1 MLAFK
6 FAPSVNRLL
15 LITFFLHLL
24 GSDRVWAETAFS
36 KNGVIASRS
45 SLASAVGAEI
55 MEQGGNAIDAAVAS
69 GFALA
74 VTYPSAGN
82 LGGGGFMVIRLA
94 NGQVVTN
101 DHREKAPILATKD
114 MYLDANAEVIAG
126 LSTRSHLAAGVPGT
140 VAGLIDVLE
149 EFGTMPLADVIQPA
163 IDLASEGFLI
173 PEDLARQ
180 FESRIKDFSPY
191 KASMGVFTKDGVPHQ
206 AGELFIQSDICL
218 LYTSDAADE

>member
-1 MLAFK
+1 MP
-6 FAPSVNRLL
+6 PS
-15 LITFFLHLL
+15 
-24 GSDRVWAETAFS
+24 RV
-36 KNGVIASRS
+36 G
-45 SLASAVGAEI
+45 LP
-55 MEQGGNAIDAAVAS
+55 
-69 GFALA
+69 LA

-163 IDLASEGFLI
+163 IDLASEGFLM

-191 KASMGVFTKDGVPHQ
+191 KASMGVFTKRVRRIRR
-206 AGELFIQSDICL
+206 EICL
-218 LYTSDAADE
+218 FSLTYPGLCLVSSSSARRDFTTVKPPSR